1 METNT
6 SILNPLLSG
15 DHKTSSGI
23 VTEMLNKSVSVKEI
37 YEGLLKPALY
47 KIGEL
52 WEQNK
57 ISVATEHLASA
68 IVESLLNEIYLRQ
81 NSFEKTEK
89 TAIITCIENEHHQI
103 GARMVS
109 DILELN
115 GWKVFFLGANTPKN
129 DLLNYI
135 RMVKPQ
141 IVAISLS
148 IYFHLPTL
156 ELTLDKIR
164 SEFSQLRII
173 IGGQAFLRG
182 GKEILSGYDNI
193 TYLPDLNAIENFIN
207 QNEHELQFPG

>member
-1 METNT
+1 MRTDNP
-6 SILNPLLSG
+6 ILNPLLAG
-15 DHKTSSGI
+15 DHRTSSEI
-23 VTEMLNKSVSVKEI
+23 VSEMMNKSIALKEI
-37 YEGLLKPALY
+37 YEEILKPALY

-52 WEQNK
+52 WEENK

-68 IVESLLNEIYLRQ
+68 IVESLLNEIYLKQ
-81 NSFEKTEK
+81 NPSKKSEK
-89 TAIITCIENEHHQI
+89 TAIVTCLENEYHQI

-109 DILELN
+109 DIFELN

-156 ELTLDKIR
+156 ESTLDRIR
-164 SEFSQLRII
+164 SEFPQLSVL

-182 GKEILSGYDNI
+182 GQEILSNYNNV

-207 QNEHELQFPG
+207 QNENES

>member
-1 METNT
+1 MSTENP
-6 SILNPLLSG
+6 ILNPLLAG
-15 DHKTSSGI
+15 DYKTTSGI
-23 VTEMLNKSVSVKEI
+23 VAQMMSDSVSVKEI

-81 NSFEKTEK
+81 SSTGKLEK
-89 TAIITCIENEHHQI
+89 TAIVTCLENEHHQI

-109 DILELN
+109 DIFELN

-135 RMVKPQ
+135 RIVKPQ
-141 IVAISLS
+141 LVAISLS

-156 ELTLDKIR
+156 ESTLDKIR
-164 SEFSQLRII
+164 SEFSQLRIL

-182 GKEILSGYDNI
+182 GQEILAGYENV
-193 TYLPDLNAIENFIN
+193 TYLPDLDAIENFIN

>member
-1 METNT
+1 MRTDNP
-6 SILNPLLSG
+6 ILNPLLSG
-15 DHKTSSGI
+15 DHRTSSEI
-23 VTEMLNKSVSVKEI
+23 VTEMLNKSVPVKEL

-81 NSFEKTEK
+81 NSSQKSEK
-89 TAIITCIENEHHQI
+89 TAIVTCLENEHHQI

-109 DILELN
+109 DIFELN

-156 ELTLDKIR
+156 ELALYKIR
-164 SEFSQLRII
+164 SEFSQLPVL

-182 GKEILSGYDNI
+182 GHEILSEFDYV

-207 QNEHELQFPG
+207 QNENES

>member
-1 METNT
+1 MRTDNP
-6 SILNPLLSG
+6 ILNPLLSG
-15 DHKTSSGI
+15 DHRTSSEI
-23 VTEMLNKSVSVKEI
+23 VTEMLNKSVPVKEM
-37 YEGLLKPALY
+37 YERLLKPALY

-81 NSFEKTEK
+81 NSSQKSEK
-89 TAIITCIENEHHQI
+89 TAIVTCLENEHHQI

-109 DILELN
+109 DIFELN

-156 ELTLDKIR
+156 ESTLHKIR
-164 SEFSQLRII
+164 SEFAQLPIL

-182 GKEILSGYDNI
+182 GQEIISDFEHV
-193 TYLPDLNAIENFIN
+193 TYLPDLDAIENFIK
-207 QNEHELQFPG
+207 QNENES